1 MHKTCWI
8 LTFQGPD
15 FSTGTRTWILNNQ
28 NRTAHSG
35 DNRTTR
41 SRDNRTTNSR
51 DNRTTR
57 SRDNRTTNSRDGRT
71 THSRDNRAAHSRD
84 NRTTHSGDNRV
95 DRGWGSSR
103 RRVIPLTRSDAL
115 PRGGSLG
122 RQCPGRCYHHWWL
135 CHSLLLA
142 SRSGL
147 ARHQDN
153 AIKFEWVEGEMGK
166 DWRCTNSHLIGP
178 FKVLSHLR
186 PQQKIPLIDLWTVL
200 LSRG

>member
-1 MHKTCWI
+1 VHKTCWI

-15 FSTGTRTWILNNQ
+15 FSTGTRTRILNNQ
-28 NRTAHSG
+28 NRTAHSR
-35 DNRTTR
+35 DNRTTC

-57 SRDNRTTNSRDGRT
+57 SRDNRTTNSRDSRT
-71 THSRDNRAAHSRD
+71 TRSR
-84 NRTTHSGDNRV
+84 DNRV

-103 RRVIPLTRSDAL
+103 RRVIPLTRSNAL

-122 RQCPGRCYHHWWL
+122 RRCPGQCYRHWWL

-147 ARHQDN
+147 ACHQDN
-153 AIKFEWVEGEMGK
+153 ARKFEWVEGEMGK
-166 DWRCTNSHLIGP
+166 DWRRTNSHLIGP